1 MKRITIILLVV
12 LSGHL
17 SSIAQT
23 DTVSYGVI
31 KNMPVFYEQLK
42 QQLTYPMAWGNSP
55 VRKFDKWRSQAR
67 DVLLECMQI
76 LPPAPADYDMTE
88 LPQNNAKDTKPG
100 R

>member
-31 KNMPVFYEQLK
+31 KNMPVFDGMGKLPCPQVR
-42 QQLTYPMAWGNSP
+42 QMAFAG
-55 VRKFDKWRSQAR
+55 
-67 DVLLECMQI
+67 
-76 LPPAPADYDMTE
+76 T
-88 LPQNNAKDTKPG
+88 
-100 R
+100 